1 MPQCS
6 RFEVGRP
13 AMPALLGS
21 EAKVRG
27 TCVGADRPRFLTRM
41 QATQVATESAKA
53 RNADENAVAV
63 IVGGSRGIGLAMVK
77 DLMTRFQGHVFAT
90 GRSPHESAGLLEL
103 MQTFPGRISPVA
115 LDVTNEDSVIAAA
128 ETIRKSSHGR
138 ADLVVNTAGI
148 LHDISEPSSEGRMPE
163 RQLKDIS
170 EEWLLYNFK
179 VNTMGPVWVA
189 KHLQDLLETKGPRAN
204 KLANRPPAVL
214 ATLSARVGS
223 IEDNRLGGEHWSLVG
238 TRDTRLCAIRNCSP
252 LSALTP
258 LPSSARPTA
267 LTCAAFAPT
276 GWYSYRISKAAQNQF
291 TRTVALG
298 QAPPASCRRP
308 PSPTAAASVQ
318 MPSTN
323 LWRS

>member
-6 RFEVGRP
+6 RFGVSLSAVPTLLSLDARVG
-13 AMPALLGS
+13 ATCGS
-21 EAKVRG
+21 
-27 TCVGADRPRFLTRM
+27 ADRPRFLTRM
-41 QATQVATESAKA
+41 QATQVATESAKV
-53 RNADENAVAV
+53 RNADESAVAV

-77 DLMTRFQGHVFAT
+77 DLMTRFQGHVYAT

-115 LDVTNEDSVIAAA
+115 LDVTNEDSVIAAS
-128 ETIRKSSHGR
+128 ETIRKSSQGR

-204 KLANRPPAVL
+204 KLATRPPAVL

-223 IEDNRLGGEHWSLVG
+223 IEDNRLGG
-238 TRDTRLCAIRNCSP
+238 
-252 LSALTP
+252 
-258 LPSSARPTA
+258 
-267 LTCAAFAPT
+267 
-276 GWYSYRISKAAQNQF
+276 WYSYRISKAAQNQF
-291 TRTVALG
+291 TRTVALELKRRG
-298 QAPPASCRRP
+298 CIAVALHPGTVNTGLSGPFQANVKPEKLFTAEASAGMLLDVLDSLEEADAGSFFDYSRAP
-308 PSPTAAASVQ
+308 IP
-318 MPSTN
+318 
-323 LWRS
+323 W

>member
-1 MPQCS
+1 
-6 RFEVGRP
+6 
-13 AMPALLGS
+13 MPALLGS

-223 IEDNRLGGEHWSLVG
+223 IEDNRLGG
-238 TRDTRLCAIRNCSP
+238 
-252 LSALTP
+252 
-258 LPSSARPTA
+258 
-267 LTCAAFAPT
+267 
-276 GWYSYRISKAAQNQF
+276 WYSYRISKAAQNQF
-291 TRTVALG
+291 TRTVALEMKRRG
-298 QAPPASCRRP
+298 CITVALHPGTVNTGLSGPFQANVKPEKLFTAEASAGMLLDVLDSLEEADAGSFFDYARAP
-308 PSPTAAASVQ
+308 IP
-318 MPSTN
+318 
-323 LWRS
+323 W